1 MLGSETAGQ
10 FTPRLR
16 ADARRSFARDARR
29 RRGVK
34 ILYLG
39 EIGCGQTALMRMRA
53 LERLGHTVRGVR
65 TMEPWKRASWIHR
78 QVQRRV
84 HRGSVVEEINLT
96 VLSAARQFKP
106 ALVWA
111 DKQEFLSEETVEEL
125 RSLGAKTVH
134 FTPDPYFSLEWKR
147 TALMDAAMRAFDV
160 LVYCKS
166 YERAQYER
174 LGKPVVYM
182 PLGYCDEVHRPLAS
196 EDARWSCAVGFLG
209 GWEPRRERL
218 LHAVSAAG
226 IDLKIWGGY
235 WEFLR
240 DGKWTPRRH
249 IILRQ
254 LAGRDRF
261 RFHRDELLSRAHQG
275 GEVYADDYARA
286 LTGSRIGLGFVR
298 KVCPDQ
304 HTTRTFEIP
313 ACGSLLLADRTE
325 EHQEF
330 FEEGKEAEFF
340 GSCDE
345 LLDKLKFYC
354 SNEPARKRV
363 ADGGYRRCKEGGYAY
378 VCRLRT
384 VLDVI
389 KQI

>member
-1 MLGSETAGQ
+1 M
-10 FTPRLR
+10 
-16 ADARRSFARDARR
+16 
-29 RRGVK
+29 K

-39 EIGCGQTALMRMRA
+39 EIDTGQTASMRMRA
-53 LERLGHTVRGVR
+53 LERLGHSVRGVH
-65 TMEPWKRASWIHR
+65 TSDPWKRASWSMR
-78 QVQRRV
+78 QLQRRT
-84 HRGSVVEEINLT
+84 HQGSIVEEINST
-96 VLSAARQFKP
+96 ILSAARQFKP
-106 ALVWA
+106 AVVWA
-111 DKQEFLSEETVEEL
+111 DKQEVLRAETVQEL
-125 RSLGAKTVH
+125 RKLGARTVH
-134 FTPDPYFSLEWKR
+134 FTPDPYFSLGWKR
-147 TALMDAAMRAFDV
+147 TRLMDEAMRAFDA

-166 YERAQYER
+166 YEREQYN
-174 LGKPVVYM
+174 GIGHSVVYM
-182 PLGYCDEVHRPLAS
+182 PLGYCDEVHRPLTS
-196 EDARWSCAVGFLG
+196 EDARWKCAVGFLG
-209 GWEPRRERL
+209 GWEPRRERV
-218 LHAVSAAG
+218 LHAVTAAG

-340 GSCDE
+340 ASCEE

-354 SNEPARKRV
+354 GNESARKCV
-363 ADGGYRRCKEGGYAY
+363 ADGGYKRCKEGGYAY
-378 VCRLRT
+378 VCRLR
-384 VLDVI
+384 VALQ
-389 KQI
+389 KLGLN

>member
-1 MLGSETAGQ
+1 MEIQQGAALVPENLETASQ
-10 FTPRLR
+10 
-16 ADARRSFARDARR
+16 RDRI
-29 RRGVK
+29 VK
-34 ILYLG
+34 ILFLG
-39 EIGCGQTALMRMRA
+39 EIGAGQTSLMRMRA
-53 LERLGHTVRGVR
+53 FERLGHAVQGVH
-65 TMEPWKRASWIHR
+65 TIGPWTRSPWLRR
-78 QVQRRV
+78 QIQRRLQG
-84 HRGSVVEEINLT
+84 GSVVDEINWL
-96 VLSAARQFKP
+96 VLERAREFRP
-106 ALVWA
+106 NLVWA
-111 DKQEFLSEETVEEL
+111 EKQEFLRAETIKDL
-125 RSLGAKTVH
+125 QKLDTRCVH
-134 FTPDPYFSLEWKR
+134 FTPDPYFSLDWKR
-147 TALMDAAMRAFDV
+147 TRLMDEAMRAFDA

-174 LGKPVVYM
+174 LGRPVVYM

-218 LHAVSAAG
+218 LHAVTAAG

-240 DGKWTPRRH
+240 DGRWTPRRH

-254 LAGRDRF
+254 LAGKERF
-261 RFHRDELLSRAHQG
+261 RFHRDELLSRIHQG

-298 KVCPDQ
+298 NVCPDQ

-313 ACGSLLLADRTE
+313 ACGSLLLADRTV

-340 GSCDE
+340 ASCEE
-345 LLDKLKFYC
+345 LVEKVKFYG
-354 SNEPARKRV
+354 SNESARKRV
-363 ADGGYRRCKEGGYAY
+363 ADRGYKRCKEGGYAY
-378 VCRLRT
+378 VCRLSAT
-384 VLDVI
+384 LDALQEV
-389 KQI
+389 